1 MTIRS
6 MTGFGR
12 ARIDTPSGAIVVE
25 LRSLNQRSLE
35 VKLRNGELGAEVESA
50 LIAAIRNRLS
60 RGQVSAMVELE
71 SDDAASDGSEAA
83 QDADLAGLRAAYST
97 LEKARIAFGFAQPV
111 DLSTLVAFASS
122 TPTRSTKTTRT
133 GARGITIEAIT
144 LAVDAALDALVT
156 ARETEGAALAIALR
170 GHLQVL
176 KEYLKQARLLHA
188 AQVQKSADRLRKRLQ
203 ELLAPRETPAIDE
216 TRLAQEV
223 TLLAARGDATEELA
237 RLEAHFEELGRLLS
251 SEGSGIAVGR
261 KLEFWV
267 QEIGREFN
275 TLAAKALDPALN
287 VISVEARAELEKIR
301 EQAQNIE

>member
-12 ARIDTPSGAIVVE
+12 ARLDTPSGAVVVE

-35 VKLRNGELGAEVESA
+35 IKLRSGELGAEVESA
-50 LIAAIRNRLS
+50 LVAAIRNRLS

-71 SDDAASDGSEAA
+71 SDDATFEGSEAA
-83 QDADLAGLRAAYST
+83 QNAELTGLRTAHST
-97 LEKARIAFGFAQPV
+97 LEKARILFNIAQPI

-122 TPTRSTKTTRT
+122 TPTRSIKS
-133 GARGITIEAIT
+133 ARSARSLSIEAIMP
-144 LAVDAALDALVT
+144 AVGAALDALIVT
-156 ARETEGAALAIALR
+156 RETEGAALAAALR

-176 KEYLKQARLLHA
+176 KDYLKQARQLHA

-203 ELLAPRETPAIDE
+203 ELLAPRDTPAVDE

-223 TLLAARGDATEELA
+223 ALLAARGDATEELA
-237 RLEAHFEELGRLLS
+237 RLDAHLEELGRLLS
-251 SEGSGIAVGR
+251 DEGSSIAVGR

-287 VISVEARAELEKIR
+287 VVSVEARSELEKIR

>member
-1 MTIRS
+1 

-12 ARIDTPSGAIVVE
+12 ARLETPSGTVVVE

-35 VKLRNGELGAEVESA
+35 VKLRSGELSAEVESA

-60 RGQVSAMVELE
+60 RGQVSAMVELDP
-71 SDDAASDGSEAA
+71 DDAASEGSAVA
-83 QDADLAGLRAAYST
+83 QDADLAGLRAAYGT
-97 LEKARIAFGFAQPV
+97 LEKARVAFGFAQPI

-122 TPTRSTKTTRT
+122 PSTRSPKAARAGTRSLS
-133 GARGITIEAIT
+133 IEAIT
-144 LAVDAALDALVT
+144 PAVDAALDALVA
-156 ARETEGAALAIALR
+156 ARETEGAALAVALR
-170 GHLQVL
+170 SHLQVL
-176 KEYLKQARLLHA
+176 KDCLKQARLLHA
-188 AQVQKSADRLRKRLQ
+188 AQVQKSAERLRKRLQ
-203 ELLAPRETPAIDE
+203 ELLAPRETPAVDE

-223 TLLAARGDATEELA
+223 ALLAARGDATEEMA
-237 RLEAHFEELGRLLS
+237 RLDAHLEELGRLLG
-251 SEGSGIAVGR
+251 SEGSDTAVGR

-275 TLAAKALDPALN
+275 TMAAKALDPALN